1 MSYRV
6 GIVAAPAS
14 PEVIG
19 RLEAKMP
26 LWVIPSG
33 NNRAAVEALWETRPA
48 LTWSAV

>member
-19 RLEAKMP
+19 RLAEAGAGARRGRRTRRALARYRSAP
-26 LWVIPSG
+26 L
-33 NNRAAVEALWETRPA
+33 
-48 LTWSAV
+48 